1 MRMLARVFAASIWA
15 PGAIPAD
22 EWKFRNLKRV
32 WLPAYDVVAILAG
45 VVATVQ
51 GSPLLNRLFTEPVV
65 NCLGAGMSLVALVC
79 LIGVAFPR
87 LWVVEFVGKVLLVG
101 IIAAYA
107 ATIFL
112 FASNPNP
119 NDFIVLMLAFSL
131 PFPLSRLNLLG
142 EEIKERRVPA

>member
-22 EWKFRNLKRV
+22 EWKFRNL
-32 WLPAYDVVAILAG
+32 
-45 VVATVQ
+45 
-51 GSPLLNRLFTEPVV
+51 
-65 NCLGAGMSLVALVC
+65 
-79 LIGVAFPR
+79 
-87 LWVVEFVGKVLLVG
+87 
-101 IIAAYA
+101 
-107 ATIFL
+107 
-112 FASNPNP
+112 

>member
-1 MRMLARVFAASIWA
+1 
-15 PGAIPAD
+15 
-22 EWKFRNLKRV
+22 
-32 WLPAYDVVAILAG
+32 
-45 VVATVQ
+45 
-51 GSPLLNRLFTEPVV
+51 
-65 NCLGAGMSLVALVC
+65 MSLVALVC

-142 EEIKERRVPA
+142 EEIKERRTV

>member
-1 MRMLARVFAASIWA
+1 MVHRLLAASIWA
-15 PGAIPAD
+15 HDAIPPY
-22 EWKFRNLKRV
+22 EHKYRNLKRV

-65 NCLGAGMSLVALVC
+65 NCLGAGMSLVAVVC
-79 LIGVAFPR
+79 LIGVAFPK
-87 LWVVEFVGKVLLVG
+87 LWLVEFVGKILLVG

-142 EEIKERRVPA
+142 EEIKERRTV